1 MDIASYQFQSDEIE
15 SLKRY
20 RDEQQDVRLKI
31 RFIALLMLAQGINVE
46 IIASS
51 VGKSV
56 KTIENCYC
64 HKIQLDLWISSSYVI
79 KNCHVSLEIW

>member
-1 MDIASYQFQSDEIE
+1 MRGVRK
-15 SLKRY
+15 LGY

-31 RFIALLMLAQGINVE
+31 RFIALLMLAQGINIE

-56 KTIENCYC
+56 KTIENWFQQY
-64 HKIQLDLWISSSYVI
+64 QNS
-79 KNCHVSLEIW
+79 